1 MRKWQTIA
9 VTALS
14 TLTLSGAG
22 FTAYQMSQPAQYK
35 GVTFTNEKQSTNISS
50 DTNRNSTS
58 SSTES
63 QSTLDSS
70 NDTNTSNEPSQS
82 VTATEQTTNEN
93 PTFYAYLYEPNGS
106 AGVDPSKC
114 TYEFRAVYTVT
125 GEEVSCGQDSRDA
138 ELFCK
143 WMESIAHGKDHLDNS
158 LQSNYNY
165 WVQNVKGQQ

>member
-14 TLTLSGAG
+14 TLALSGAG
-22 FTAYQMSQPAQYK
+22 FTAYQMNQPTHYEGA
-35 GVTFTNEKQSTNISS
+35 TFTNVKQSTNISS
-50 DTNRNSTS
+50 NTDSNSTS

-63 QSTLDSS
+63 QSTMGSS
-70 NDTNTSNEPSQS
+70 NDTNTSNEQSQS
-82 VTATEQTTNEN
+82 VTATEQNTTEN
-93 PTFYAYLYEPNGS
+93 PTFYAYLYQPNGS
-106 AGVDPSKC
+106 AGVDPSNY

-143 WMESIAHGKDHLDNS
+143 WMNSIAHGKGHLDNS

-165 WVQNVKGQQ
+165 WVQNVKGQ